1 MSTAPLAY
9 LPSPAVAV
17 WHLGPI
23 PLRAYAFCILV
34 GIAVAVI
41 VGQRRWEARGG
52 DPNVII
58 DIATWAVPFGVVG
71 GRVYHVIT
79 SPEAYFGHD
88 GRPIQALYIWD
99 GGLGIWGAVVLGGVG
114 CYIGCRRHGIKLPP
128 MADALAPGIVLA
140 QAIGRFGNYFN
151 NELYG
156 RATSLPWGLKIHE
169 WDSSRGRSV
178 TDAAGHPVILG
189 IFQPTF
195 LYESIWD
202 VGAFGLLIWA
212 DRRWKLGHGRVF
224 ALYMVIYA
232 AGRSWVEYLRIDA
245 ATHFLG
251 LRLNDWTS
259 LVTALAGLTYF
270 IISARLRPGRE
281 TEVMRPG
288 YTLKSDGPEAG
299 TPDDSADI
307 SEREGKPV
315 VETADGAAQAP

>member
-1 MSTAPLAY
+1 MTTTHLAY
-9 LPSPAVAV
+9 LPSPSVGV
-17 WHLGPI
+17 LHLGPI
-23 PLRAYAFCILV
+23 PLRGYAFCILL
-34 GIAVAVI
+34 GIAVAVV
-41 VGQRRWEARGG
+41 VGQRRWAARGG
-52 DPNVII
+52 DPSVII

-79 SPEAYFGHD
+79 SPEAYFGHG

-99 GGLGIWGAVVLGGVG
+99 GGLGIWGAVVLGGLG
-114 CYIGCRRHGIKLPP
+114 AWIGCRRHGILLPP
-128 MADALAPGIVLA
+128 MADTLAPGIVLA
-140 QAIGRFGNYFN
+140 QAFGRFGNWFN

-169 WDSSRGRSV
+169 WDSSTGRAV
-178 TDAAGHPVILG
+178 KDAAGHPVILG

-202 VGAFGLLIWA
+202 VGTFLILVWA

-232 AGRSWVEYLRIDA
+232 IGRSWIEYLRIDA

-251 LRLNDWTS
+251 LRLNDWTC
-259 LVTALAGLTYF
+259 LVVGVAGLAYF

-281 TEVMRPG
+281 TDVMRPG
-288 YTLKSDGPEAG
+288 FTTKNDGPDAAAPVDAG
-299 TPDDSADI
+299 QTASAD
-307 SEREGKPV
+307 
-315 VETADGAAQAP
+315 AAPGGPAGS